1 MSNDNTT
8 GCGCQGHIMPE
19 ATFSTFVLSLSSS
32 AMVHLG
38 EVPAPETGR
47 IEENIQLAKHTIDI
61 LCMLKCKSR
70 GNLEADEQRL
80 LDDILYELRLKFVA
94 KS

>member
-1 MSNDNTT
+1 MSNNTKG
-8 GCGCQGHIMPE
+8 GCGCEGHIMPE

-47 IEENIQLAKHTIDI
+47 IETNMHLAKHTIDI
-61 LCMLKCKSR
+61 LCMLKCKTQ
-70 GNLEADEQRL
+70 GNLDETEKRL
-80 LDDILYELRLKFVA
+80 LDDILYELRMKFVA
-94 KS
+94 NG

>member
-1 MSNDNTT
+1 MSNNDST
-8 GCGCQGHIMPE
+8 GCGCHEHIMPE

-47 IEENIQLAKHTIDI
+47 IEENVQLAKHTIDI
-61 LCMLKCKSR
+61 LCMLKCKTE
-70 GNLEADEQRL
+70 GNLDSEEKRL
-80 LDDILYELRLKFVA
+80 LDDILYELRMKFVA